1 MTHYVSFDGD
11 AGPDPR
17 LGDVARVAEGLLR
30 IVEVEGPMLVKRSYD
45 IYLRGCGIRKMGGP
59 LRRAMNQALRYAV
72 RTGDVVTEDESGT
85 GDLLDAIAR
94 LRTAPPVLVRN
105 RGPRDFR
112 EIPPSEL
119 QLVARQLSDPEGLE
133 PGSDAHLRSVLDFFD
148 LKRLTVQVGTTLL
161 EVLDRRYSYVD
172 EVLGQDH
179 R

>member
-1 MTHYVSFDGD
+1 MRSPAF
-11 AGPDPR
+11 GPHHLFLCATADH
-17 LGDVARVAEGLLR
+17 A
-30 IVEVEGPMLVKRSYD
+30 
-45 IYLRGCGIRKMGGP
+45 
-59 LRRAMNQALRYAV
+59 
-72 RTGDVVTEDESGT
+72 TSG
-85 GDLLDAIAR
+85 R
-94 LRTAPPVLVRN
+94 
-105 RGPRDFR
+105 F
-112 EIPPSEL
+112 PPSEL